1 MTSPI
6 SVLKRH
12 HQMRENTALGRQRLI
27 FFETT
32 AVFSLLLTVASF
44 FYQPKSVFVISADV
58 ACMALTL
65 GLLALYVL
73 RYLNVKDV
81 SVSLSLILQ
90 VEISVHMLFLSTLG
104 TTSASILVLQD
115 AFLSLMLIM
124 ILLVTLFTYTP
135 LTLSLLSFITYL
147 ACVVIADSAVVTAFF
162 PIYIVILSG
171 VVFFDA
177 MAARG
182 AKEIV
187 EENVIAK
194 KELREF
200 VRVTGLSLEDIEEIV
215 LLSKKGATS
224 TERTRELLNRM
235 DARLRDNLVG
245 GVLAVKAQND
255 SSRDRLLAAFPNL
268 TPTQISICQLI
279 LQDKKLSEICRT
291 LGKTENNVNAQRSK
305 IRSCL
310 NIPREVPLK
319 EALTE
324 QLGLY
329 LEAEATDKK
338 MFSGKNTEIF
348 NFTSPLSK
356 HTA

>member
-27 FFETT
+27 FFEST
-32 AVFSLLLTVASF
+32 AFFSILLTVVSF
-44 FYQPKSVFVISADV
+44 FYHPKNTYVISVDV
-58 ACMALTL
+58 ACMTLTV
-65 GLLALYVL
+65 GLVVLYVL
-73 RYLNVKDV
+73 RYLNIKEV
-81 SVSLSLILQ
+81 SVSLSLFLQ
-90 VEISVHMLFLSTLG
+90 TEISVHMIFMSMLG
-104 TTSASILVLQD
+104 TMNASILVLQD

-135 LTLSLLSFITYL
+135 LILSLFSFITYL
-147 ACVVIADSAVVTAFF
+147 ACVVIADSIVVTSFF
-162 PIYIVILSG
+162 PFFVVILTG
-171 VVFFDA
+171 VVVFDTL
-177 MAARG
+177 AARG

-245 GVLAVKAQND
+245 GVLAVKAQDD
-255 SSRDRLLAAFPNL
+255 SSRDKLLAAFPNL

-324 QLGLY
+324 QLRLY
-329 LEAEATDKK
+329 LESEATDKK

-348 NFTSPLSK
+348 SFTPLLS
-356 HTA
+356 